1 MRGTAKMR
9 LEPNVSRIL
18 AHALDGQAPSKSE
31 CEALLQMAPDS
42 LEAASLKATADVVS
56 RRRFENKGIL
66 LAQIGIETAPCPGN
80 CKFCAFGKDHT
91 AFESSQLSLDEI
103 LRRARAFSQGGDLFA
118 LFLMTMHEFKLDRLL
133 TIVERVRGEIPAH
146 TQIVVNVGDFDRAQ
160 AGEMRA
166 AGVRG
171 AYHVSRLREG
181 IDTSLDPAARRKTFE
196 AIRNAGLDFYF
207 CCEAIGPEHS
217 PEELADQMFL
227 GLEFGC
233 LQHAAMR
240 RVYVPG
246 APLAHRGQ
254 ITESRLA
261 QVVAVIALATLELK
275 ETQQIAVHE
284 PNLLGL
290 AAGANTVYAET
301 GANPRDTEADTS
313 VNRGLDIVA
322 CRKMLYEA
330 GFTRLLRGD
339 GMDVPLDFEYVGRGL
354 YGNENRKGKVQAS

>member
-1 MRGTAKMR
+1 MQLVPTV
-9 LEPNVSRIL
+9 NRIL
-18 AHALDGQAPSKSE
+18 ANALEGQAPSKSE
-31 CEALLQMAPDS
+31 CEALLRLAPDS
-42 LEAASLKATADVVS
+42 LEAAVLKATADVVS
-56 RRRFENKGIL
+56 RRRFANRGIL

-91 AFESSQLSLDEI
+91 AFESSQLPLDEI

-133 TIVERVRGEIPAH
+133 AIVEKVRGEIPAH
-146 TQIVVNVGDFDRAQ
+146 TQIVVNVGDFDRVH

-171 AYHVSRLREG
+171 AYHVCRLREG
-181 IDTSLDPAARRKTFE
+181 VDTSLDPAARRNTFE
-196 AIRNAGLDFYF
+196 AIRSAGLDFYY

-217 PEELADQMFL
+217 PEELADQIFL
-227 GLEFGC
+227 GMEFGC

-240 RVYVPG
+240 RVFVPG

-261 QVVAVIALATLELK
+261 QVVAVIALATLGLK

-313 VNRGLDIVA
+313 ANRGLDIIA

-339 GMDVPLDFEYVGRGL
+339 GTDVPLDFEYTRGEFSSP
-354 YGNENRKGKVQAS
+354 ENPQGKVQVP